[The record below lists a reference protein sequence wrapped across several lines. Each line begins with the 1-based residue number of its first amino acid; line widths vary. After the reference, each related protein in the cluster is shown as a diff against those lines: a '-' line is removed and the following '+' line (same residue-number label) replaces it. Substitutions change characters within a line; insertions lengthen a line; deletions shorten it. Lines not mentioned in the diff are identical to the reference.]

1 MFKKKYTP
9 SIKANNQ
16 LRDKV
21 ANEVKAFIYRLERGK
36 YESGADQDTMRGVIE
51 NLKNDV
57 DTLSN
62 TVGTGEENLEA
73 LSNNILSIL
82 KDLKKVSEQDM
93 VHRIQEVADDLDF
106 HVNMW
111 KDVLDGTTVMPTE
124 EETKAA
130 KLSYTRRKLNARLSE
145 LAEIRE
151 SFTTN
156 ARRIEREISGF
167 EKDLAEMDAAILKE
181 DNERKINELY
191 KKIAAA
197 KSKVDSLAVRKSN
210 YSTCFNLLDMIYV
223 NAAEIVQASDLAGE
237 EIGKAKALLNM
248 GKLKKVMSE
257 PDKAMV
263 VLKRMK
269 KDIDEIYEKTRLMDE
284 KIAEIT
290 TESTV
295 VGGDAMAYK
304 EELMRKKREKEMHAN
319 SELELDAITPATVAE
334 SNKNTEENY

>member
-1 MFKKKYTP
+1 MFKKKYVP

-16 LRDKV
+16 LRDTV
-21 ANEVKAFIYRLERGK
+21 VNEVKAFVYRLERGK
-36 YESGADQDTMRGVIE
+36 YESSADQEVISRVIDD
-51 NLKNDV
+51 LKKDI
-57 DTLSN
+57 DTLGN
-62 TVGTGEENLEA
+62 TVGTGEENIGA
-73 LSNNILSIL
+73 LSDNILSLL
-82 KDLKKVSEQDM
+82 KDLKKSSEQDM

-106 HVNMW
+106 NVNLW
-111 KDVLDGTTVMPTE
+111 KDVLDGSTVMPTE
-124 EETKAA
+124 EETRAA

-145 LAEIRE
+145 LSEIRE
-151 SFTTN
+151 SFTAN
-156 ARRIEREISGF
+156 ARRVEREITGF
-167 EKDLAEMDAAILKE
+167 EKDLAEMDAAIMNE

-191 KKIAAA
+191 KKISAA

-248 GKLKKVMSE
+248 SKLKKVMSE

-269 KDIDEIYEKTRLMDE
+269 KDIDEIYEKTRAMDE

-290 TESTV
+290 TQSTT
-295 VGGDAMAYK
+295 VGDDAMAYK
-304 EELMRKKREKEMHAN
+304 EELMRKKREKERNAQNEQEIEAM
-319 SELELDAITPATVAE
+319 TPEVKENTV
-334 SNKNTEENY
+334 TEEAF

>member
-1 MFKKKYTP
+1 MFKKKYVP

-16 LRDKV
+16 LRDTIV
-21 ANEVKAFIYRLERGK
+21 NEVKAFVYRLERGK
-36 YESGADQDTMRGVIE
+36 YESSADQEVISRVIDD
-51 NLKNDV
+51 LKKDI
-57 DTLSN
+57 DTLGN
-62 TVGTGEENLEA
+62 TVGTGEENIGA
-73 LSNNILSIL
+73 LSDNILSLL
-82 KDLKKVSEQDM
+82 KDLKKSSEQDM

-106 HVNMW
+106 NVNLW
-111 KDVLDGTTVMPTE
+111 KDVLDGSTVMPTE

-145 LAEIRE
+145 LSEIRE
-151 SFTTN
+151 SFTAN
-156 ARRIEREISGF
+156 ARRVEKEITGF
-167 EKDLAEMDAAILKE
+167 EKDLAEMDAAIMNE

-191 KKIAAA
+191 KKISAA

-248 GKLKKVMSE
+248 GKLRKVMSE

-269 KDIDEIYEKTRLMDE
+269 KDIDEIYEKTRAMDE

-290 TESTV
+290 TQSTT
-295 VGGDAMAYK
+295 VGDDAMAYK
-304 EELMRKKREKEMHAN
+304 EELMRKKREKERNAQNEQEIEAM
-319 SELELDAITPATVAE
+319 TPESKENTV
-334 SNKNTEENY
+334 TEEAF